1 MRGALRLWA
10 VLACF
15 GLVAACGG
23 SATTGSGGGVAWGSP
38 WQIQASWGTFT
49 LSSKIVAK
57 LKNRTPINF
66 VEEGQAAGIPVL
78 SQLFETGYKNAVP
91 DATKIYPMKDA
102 FYAPPGNQY
111 DQGEQISQVQAQLN
125 AGQIDCLAVVPVNS
139 NGLNNLI
146 AQMADQGIPVFIQG
160 VPNQGHELGY
170 YGQVPDKEGVQTANT
185 LLQWM
190 KDNNKTFKTFAVTS
204 GVPTADWAQGR
215 MTSFITTIK
224 AAIPDA
230 TFINDQTSALDTS
243 LDPAATYDK
252 ARAFLKGHPNVDL
265 VMNTDIGAEHID
277 RAIVDLGMS
286 GKVYTIGW
294 NVSKANLTYIDQGVQ
309 VATMDQNVNDQ
320 GAYGPKACANLM
332 QSGKVIPNALT
343 LKPILKADVPTVRQQ
358 FGF

>member
-1 MRGALRLWA
+1 
-10 VLACF
+10 
-15 GLVAACGG
+15 
-23 SATTGSGGGVAWGSP
+23 
-38 WQIQASWGTFT
+38 
-49 LSSKIVAK
+49 VAK
-57 LKNRTPINF
+57 LQNRTPINF
-66 VEEGQAAGIPVL
+66 IEEGQAAGIPVL
-78 SQLFETGYKNAVP
+78 SQLFETGYKSAVP
-91 DATKIYPMKDA
+91 DASKIYPLHDS

-139 NGLNNLI
+139 NGLNTLI

-170 YGQVPDKEGVQTANT
+170 YGQVPNKEGVQTANI
-185 LLQWM
+185 LLKYM
-190 KDNNKTFKTFAVTS
+190 KDNNKNFKTFAVTS

-215 MTSFITTIK
+215 MTSFISTIK

-230 TFINDQTSALDTS
+230 KFINDQTSALDTS

-252 ARAFLKGHPNVDL
+252 ARAFLKGNPSVDL

-277 RAIVDLGMS
+277 RAIVDLGLK
-286 GKVYTIGW
+286 GKVYSIGW
-294 NVSKANLTYIDQGVQ
+294 NVSKANLNYIDQEVQ

-320 GAYGPKACANLM
+320 GGYGPKACVNLM
-332 QSGKVIPNALT
+332 QFGKIISNDLT
-343 LKPILKADVPTVRQQ
+343 LKPILKADVPAARAA